1 MSRMQATAQSNDSVR
16 LVRTGKLSSSILV
29 WVALVA
35 FMIVV
40 KLVLSAFF
48 PNALKDPTQAALF
61 DWIPLSI
68 IGLLGLVGVLLSERV
83 GFPEAWD
90 IRVSN
95 RQRIAYPIAVGLA
108 LGVAMV
114 ALDYATNFTSLLA
127 AAHGVTQQY
136 TGFIPMLLAFS
147 VGSIIVEVIYRLFP
161 IPLLLWL
168 VSNLILRG
176 RWQERIFWVLAI
188 LTSTLEL
195 NQDWGVLSGMVL
207 LTHQVELFALN
218 FAQVA
223 FFRKDGFLAAI
234 LVRAAFYLVWHA
246 IYAH

>member
-1 MSRMQATAQSNDSVR
+1 MSRLQTTAQSNESIR
-16 LVRTGKLSSSILV
+16 TVRTVKLSSSILV

-35 FMIVV
+35 FMIFA
-40 KLVLSAFF
+40 KLVLNTFF
-48 PNALKDPTQAALF
+48 PDALRDPTQAALF

-68 IGLLGLVGVLLSERV
+68 ISLLGLVGVLLSERT
-83 GFPEAWD
+83 GFPEAWGVR
-90 IRVSN
+90 ISN
-95 RQRIAYPIAVGLA
+95 RQRIAYPFVIGLA
-108 LGVAMV
+108 FGLAMV

-127 AAHGVTQQY
+127 AAHGLTQQY

-168 VSNLILRG
+168 ISNLILRG

-207 LTHQVELFALN
+207 VTHQLELFALN

-223 FFRKDGFLAAI
+223 FFRKYGFLAAI
-234 LVRAAFYLVWHA
+234 LVRASFYLVWHA